1 MFDTL
6 VFVVASSLKN
16 TRLQKIAQYLYSKQT
31 IRLEIL
37 AWLRDRKDLCD
48 DNKFISINYLVKSG
62 GYGGTRLIFY
72 YLVFIIKG
80 FCELS
85 KRSYKNKVFFAINFE
100 SGLILYL
107 LSLFRQD
114 VIYIYEIRDEF
125 TKSHKM
131 PSLVTK
137 LVDNVEIK
145 IRKRAFV
152 TIHVDDNRLSN
163 LDNNAIVIY
172 NAPYDFFKGDF
183 ILPAYKK
190 KFAVTGWLSSNRGM
204 DSIYHFAYDN
214 PSYEFI
220 IAGRFTDSSL
230 KRKFIDLPNVV
241 YYDFMPQ
248 NTLFSLIKDC
258 QGIFSLYDPSLE
270 INRLAASNKLYDAMM
285 LGIPVIVNFGILA
298 ADYVEKNGIGY
309 VVNYLY
315 DETWKIL
322 LDRALDRIEFMGN
335 NGREI
340 YYSNYELTFQL
351 DSKLLPILKKLD
363 LKF

>member
-1 MFDTL
+1 MDNNMFDTL

-114 VIYIYEIRDEF
+114 VRYIYEIRDEF

-298 ADYVEKNGIGY
+298 ADYVEKNGIG
-309 VVNYLY
+309 
-315 DETWKIL
+315 IC
-322 LDRALDRIEFMGN
+322 G
-335 NGREI
+335 
-340 YYSNYELTFQL
+340 ELFV
-351 DSKLLPILKKLD
+351 
-363 LKF
+363 